1 MLSKTDLRNAIA
13 SKNRGITATLA
24 DQQAIASIIAR
35 VEDLNPTPDPLSAT
49 ELLTGDWRLLYTTSK
64 ELLGINNVPIAKL
77 GDIYQCV
84 RPKEARIYNIAEIK
98 GIPYLEGIIS
108 VVASFTPAE
117 TAVESATTATTS
129 AGNTSQDA
137 QSKDIQKTSQSV
149 SSGSSTAV
157 AGIVK
162 NRVNVKFNRAIIG
175 LQRILGYHSPAQ
187 YIEKLETTTKFNP
200 LQGID
205 FAINAERQQGWL
217 EITYL
222 DEDLRIGRGNQGSLF
237 VLTKDQV

>member
-13 SKNRGITATLA
+13 SKNRGIAATLA
-24 DQQAIASIIAR
+24 DQQVIASIIAR

-49 ELLTGDWRLLYTTSK
+49 ELLTGDWRLLYTTSQ
-64 ELLGINNVPIAKL
+64 ELLGIDKVPIAKL
-77 GDIYQCV
+77 GEIYQCV
-84 RPKEARIYNIAEIK
+84 RPDEARIYNIAEIK
-98 GIPYLEGIIS
+98 SVPYFEGLVS
-108 VVASFTPAE
+108 VVASFTPAA
-117 TAVESATTATTS
+117 TTIQSSAVQSSPEAPSKAGSATVATLH
-129 AGNTSQDA
+129 
-137 QSKDIQKTSQSV
+137 
-149 SSGSSTAV
+149 
-157 AGIVK
+157 K

-175 LQRILGYHSPAQ
+175 LQRVLGYQSPAQ
-187 YIEKLETTTKFNP
+187 YIQKLETTEKFNL

-237 VLTKDQV
+237 VLTKDPV